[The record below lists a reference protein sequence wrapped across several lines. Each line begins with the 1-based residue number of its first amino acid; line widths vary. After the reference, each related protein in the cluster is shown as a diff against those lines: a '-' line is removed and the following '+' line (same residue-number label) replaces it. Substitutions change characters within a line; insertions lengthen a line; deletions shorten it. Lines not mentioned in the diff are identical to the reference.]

1 MIPSHLQ
8 AACDDVVAAFHAGK
22 EMPPSLKDIQE
33 WLKFEGWDELIS
45 DLGDQMALNLGYLS
59 DFYFEESELRSEL
72 DIPKKTPISDQ
83 ARIDW
88 GRKCI
93 DKVLDEY
100 DGYLLPSLHTYEL
113 KASDGSTATMG
124 CLVEIHGQSGPVT
137 IWRGLWRYRDAFL
150 HSLGNEYEYWVTP
163 LMGDIPDEV
172 ILKLWKSSKI
182 KTKV

>member
-1 MIPSHLQ
+1 MSPRKLPKNEEIEFKSAPNKIGFKTKPVL
-8 AACDDVVAAFHAGK
+8 AFTDKYPGLTGHY
-22 EMPPSLKDIQE
+22 
-33 WLKFEGWDELIS
+33 W
-45 DLGDQMALNLGYLS
+45 S

-137 IWRGLWRYRDAFL
+137 IWRGLWRFRDAFL